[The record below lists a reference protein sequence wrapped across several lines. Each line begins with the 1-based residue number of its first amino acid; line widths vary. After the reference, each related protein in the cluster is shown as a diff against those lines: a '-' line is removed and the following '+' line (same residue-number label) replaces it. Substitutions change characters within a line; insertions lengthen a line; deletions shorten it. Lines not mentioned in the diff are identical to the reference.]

1 MLQSIISDSPPDA
14 RVQEKR
20 YVNAISDVSGSIRQV
35 YYILNLLGTISR
47 QFMKSPVFYS
57 ENNNRIFSLLFS
69 LLFSLNNIY
78 ISSESIYF
86 CKKMFP
92 QNTMSKRLLSSFDV
106 KSSEHYVI

>member
-47 QFMKSPVFYS
+47 QFMKSPVFTVK
-57 ENNNRIFSLLFS
+57 IKIVFSLLFS

-92 QNTMSKRLLSSFDV
+92 QNTMSERLLSSFDV
-106 KSSEHYVI
+106 KSSAHYVI